1 MNKENKLVQDF
12 SKYIW
17 SIVFVVGVL
26 IYGVSY
32 YIFNSIITEQY
43 KGILKA
49 KSEIVFIQ
57 VESYVTSRIHGLRS
71 VAKKPLLVNGLMQG
85 DVGAIELIEF
95 FKYIEI
101 QGDSGE
107 FSLYAFDGTLLSGQ
121 ENKWD
126 KSYSKI
132 MDGESLY
139 NVRFIKKKGVIFI
152 RFLFGVDF
160 HGNREGV
167 LEYEQEFSSNA
178 IFQTSE
184 IVPYTITDKGINFSN
199 VEIQREGMIEK
210 NREIFGDKKLSI
222 FLDVSK
228 LVRRKRQFNL
238 IFAVLFIL
246 IFLFVAIYTRKK
258 GIEWFLIPHLE
269 LEKMSVQ
276 VSEMNMLR
284 KSMMDSTKFLF
295 VSTDSNGQIISTNK
309 RSFEITGYSED
320 ELCGLNLQD
329 LFEEKNLEDRASELG
344 KIHELYFDAGFE
356 VLAFNA
362 RKGDVEDREW
372 TLLKKDLSDLPIT
385 LSMSAIFNEENDLKG
400 FFAIIDDITV
410 IKKAESISK
419 KAIDDI
425 RKAAELKTA
434 FLANMS
440 HEIRTPINGVLGM
453 TDLLKQSSLDKE
465 QSELVELLESSGE
478 TLLYLINEI
487 LDFSKIEANKIQIEN
502 RDFSLKRILDETV
515 LTFNVKAKEKNS
527 NLIVV
532 NNIHND
538 TYLNSDEF
546 RIKQILNNLLS
557 NAIKFTEGG
566 VVTLE
571 IKVEDNYLNIS
582 VKDTGIGMNKDQ
594 LKNIF
599 RPFQQADASITRKY
613 GGTGLGLSIT
623 KSLVE
628 LMNGTIQVKSE
639 VGKGTSFDITIKALS
654 FIKESD
660 LKEVLKN
667 EELLLDRKISIL
679 VAEDNKINQKVVS
692 KILGKLALDFEVVEN
707 GKAAV
712 EYFKEYRPEYILM
725 DMQMPV
731 MDGLTATKEIRL
743 YEKSKELSP
752 CQIIALTANAFEDD
766 KKSCFEAGMNEY
778 LSKPVKR
785 IDIVRVIKK
794 IEEA

>member
-1 MNKENKLVQDF
+1 
-12 SKYIW
+12 
-17 SIVFVVGVL
+17 
-26 IYGVSY
+26 
-32 YIFNSIITEQY
+32 
-43 KGILKA
+43 
-49 KSEIVFIQ
+49 
-57 VESYVTSRIHGLRS
+57 
-71 VAKKPLLVNGLMQG
+71 
-85 DVGAIELIEF
+85 
-95 FKYIEI
+95 
-101 QGDSGE
+101 
-107 FSLYAFDGTLLSGQ
+107 
-121 ENKWD
+121 
-126 KSYSKI
+126 
-132 MDGESLY
+132 
-139 NVRFIKKKGVIFI
+139 
-152 RFLFGVDF
+152 
-160 HGNREGV
+160 
-167 LEYEQEFSSNA
+167 
-178 IFQTSE
+178 
-184 IVPYTITDKGINFSN
+184 
-199 VEIQREGMIEK
+199 
-210 NREIFGDKKLSI
+210 
-222 FLDVSK
+222 
-228 LVRRKRQFNL
+228 
-238 IFAVLFIL
+238 
-246 IFLFVAIYTRKK
+246 
-258 GIEWFLIPHLE
+258 
-269 LEKMSVQ
+269 
-276 VSEMNMLR
+276 MNMLR

>member
-95 FKYIEI
+95 FKHIEI

-269 LEKMSVQ
+269 LEKMSV
-276 VSEMNMLR
+276 
-284 KSMMDSTKFLF
+284 
-295 VSTDSNGQIISTNK
+295 
-309 RSFEITGYSED
+309 
-320 ELCGLNLQD
+320 
-329 LFEEKNLEDRASELG
+329 
-344 KIHELYFDAGFE
+344 
-356 VLAFNA
+356 
-362 RKGDVEDREW
+362 
-372 TLLKKDLSDLPIT
+372 
-385 LSMSAIFNEENDLKG
+385 
-400 FFAIIDDITV
+400 
-410 IKKAESISK
+410 
-419 KAIDDI
+419 
-425 RKAAELKTA
+425 
-434 FLANMS
+434 
-440 HEIRTPINGVLGM
+440 
-453 TDLLKQSSLDKE
+453 
-465 QSELVELLESSGE
+465 
-478 TLLYLINEI
+478 
-487 LDFSKIEANKIQIEN
+487 
-502 RDFSLKRILDETV
+502 
-515 LTFNVKAKEKNS
+515 
-527 NLIVV
+527 
-532 NNIHND
+532 
-538 TYLNSDEF
+538 
-546 RIKQILNNLLS
+546 
-557 NAIKFTEGG
+557 
-566 VVTLE
+566 
-571 IKVEDNYLNIS
+571 
-582 VKDTGIGMNKDQ
+582 
-594 LKNIF
+594 
-599 RPFQQADASITRKY
+599 
-613 GGTGLGLSIT
+613 
-623 KSLVE
+623 
-628 LMNGTIQVKSE
+628 
-639 VGKGTSFDITIKALS
+639 
-654 FIKESD
+654 
-660 LKEVLKN
+660 
-667 EELLLDRKISIL
+667 
-679 VAEDNKINQKVVS
+679 
-692 KILGKLALDFEVVEN
+692 
-707 GKAAV
+707 
-712 EYFKEYRPEYILM
+712 
-725 DMQMPV
+725 
-731 MDGLTATKEIRL
+731 
-743 YEKSKELSP
+743 
-752 CQIIALTANAFEDD
+752 
-766 KKSCFEAGMNEY
+766 
-778 LSKPVKR
+778 
-785 IDIVRVIKK
+785 
-794 IEEA
+794 

>member
-95 FKYIEI
+95 FKHIEI